1 MLRYTGRDIG
11 DEEIDL
17 VFHDGDWQIMD
28 GEPATDTTPG
38 NTPFVQSI
46 LSVIGN
52 GSKWEGTATDLA
64 EAVGGETTPG
74 WMTRRLKEHREELEQ
89 CGIAFIMI
97 ENHPASEALQL
108 PGMGK
113 MMSLLSCCHC
123 TLKAPVLQA
132 I

>member
-11 DEEIDL
+11 DEEIEL
-17 VFHDGDWQIMD
+17 VFHEGDWRIMD
-28 GEPATDTTPG
+28 REPATETAPG
-38 NTPFVQSI
+38 NNPFVQSI

-89 CGIAFIMI
+89 CGIAFINDRESSSRRSI
-97 ENHPASEALQL
+97 TITRN
-108 PGMGK
+108 G
-113 MMSLLSCCHC
+113 
-123 TLKAPVLQA
+123 
-132 I
+132 